1 MLKVLPA
8 QPIPLL
14 LKWAPIADTHQTKI
28 AEQTK

>member
-14 LKWAPIADTHQTKI
+14 LKWTLIADTHQTKI
-28 AEQTK
+28 AEQMK

>member
-14 LKWAPIADTHQTKI
+14 LKWTLMTDALQTKI
-28 AEQTK
+28 TDQMK